1 MLSGRESGSDA
12 GILRLTMRWPKAW
25 PELAAR
31 PVAWRKSFPGLASE
45 VGEAR
50 RFLAGHLDG
59 CPVADD
65 ALVCLSEL
73 ATNVVLHSDS
83 RLPGGSFE
91 VRGSMS
97 PAGRLRVEVTDQ
109 GGPWHPVDDPSGQHG
124 RGLLIVASLAAD
136 WGIHGGPDGR
146 TAWLELGG

>member
-1 MLSGRESGSDA
+1 VLSEDDQA
-12 GILRLTMRWPKAW
+12 TLKLTMRWPRDF
-25 PELAAR
+25 PGL
-31 PVAWRKSFPGLASE
+31 VAQSVDWQKSFPGIASQ

-50 RFLAGHLDG
+50 RFLAGNLDG
-59 CPVADD
+59 CAVADD

-73 ATNVVLHSDS
+73 ATNAVIHSDS

-97 PAGRLRVEVTDQ
+97 PVGRLRVEVTDQ
-109 GGPWHPVDDPSGQHG
+109 GGPWNPVGDPSGQHG

-136 WGIHGGPDGR
+136 WGIYGGPDSR
-146 TAWLELGG
+146 TAWLELGCS

>member
-1 MLSGRESGSDA
+1 MLSEDDQTT
-12 GILRLTMRWPKAW
+12 LRLSMRWPKAF

-31 PVAWRKSFPGLASE
+31 SVTWQKSFPGLASQ

-50 RFLAGHLDG
+50 RFLAGRLDG

-73 ATNVVLHSDS
+73 ATNAVIHSDS
-83 RLPGGSFE
+83 RLPGGSFG

-109 GGPWHPVDDPSGQHG
+109 GGLWHPVADPSGQHG

-136 WGIHGGPDGR
+136 WGIHGGPGRR
-146 TAWLELGG
+146 TAWLELGGS

>member
-1 MLSGRESGSDA
+1 
-12 GILRLTMRWPKAW
+12 MRWPKVS
-25 PELAAR
+25 PDLAAR
-31 PVAWRKSFPGLASE
+31 SVAWQKSFPGLASQ

-50 RFLAGHLDG
+50 RFLAGHLGG

-73 ATNVVLHSDS
+73 ATNAVIHSGS

-91 VRGSMS
+91 VRGGMN

-109 GGPWHPVDDPSGQHG
+109 GGPWHPITDLSGQHG

-136 WGIHGGPDGR
+136 WGIHGDEGSR
-146 TAWLELGG
+146 TAWLELGGS